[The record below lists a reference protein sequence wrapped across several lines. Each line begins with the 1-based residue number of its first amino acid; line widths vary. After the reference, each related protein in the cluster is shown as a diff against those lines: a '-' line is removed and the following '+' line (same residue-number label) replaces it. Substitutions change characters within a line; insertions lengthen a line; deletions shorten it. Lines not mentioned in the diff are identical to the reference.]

1 MAACCL
7 AAGPPSEVSVKD
19 FGAAGD
25 GVEDDTGAFADAM
38 AAVAKSG
45 GTVKVPV
52 GNYLI
57 STHLSVPNNVT
68 LEGVWRIPTA
78 WTANL
83 GSTLLAV
90 EGAGSEDG
98 TAFITLG
105 TNSTLKGIT
114 VFYPDQKMD
123 SVTPYP
129 WCVAGSGGD
138 NSSIVD
144 CLLVNPYQAVDFGT
158 RNSGRHYI
166 RGLYGQPLRR
176 GIFVDKCYDVG
187 RIENVHFWPFWGWD
201 GHPELQKWMWE
212 NGETFIFGR
221 TDWEYVLNTFVFG
234 YKTGYRFIQTASGA
248 MNGNLLGIGA
258 DATNVA
264 VLVEQTQKPGLLITN
279 GQFVSFG
286 GQQPTEV
293 VVKATHDGVVQF
305 QNCSYWGPAAQIAR
319 IAGKGV
325 VSFNNCNFL
334 TWGYGESD
342 WARGNS
348 DIPAIDHFGGSLT
361 VMGCTFGE
369 NKAQLRARG
378 EGASAIFAANQLS
391 GPLRAEATS
400 GASLQSGLNAAKMI
414 KTPPPPKRP
423 KEEAG
428 AIVVDDSDGPPGVV
442 FRGAWKVAETPANYY
457 RSTHWA
463 VRGSGDAVA
472 TFRPLVAKAGR
483 YDVWVYI
490 SDDPMN
496 DHATDAKVTVRG
508 ADTAVRK
515 VLNTRGAK
523 GAWHKLGTF
532 AFARGRQGEISFS
545 NDATG
550 NVVAD
555 AIKLV
560 PAQR

>member
-7 AAGPPSEVSVKD
+7 AAGPPSEVSVRD

-144 CLLVNPYQAVDFGT
+144 CLLVNPYQAVGFGT

-319 IAGKGV
+319 IIADDHRFGMADPCTQHIGPVSDRMQRDAIATTRRMYAIVSSWSAG
-325 VSFNNCNFL
+325 SSC
-334 TWGYGESD
+334 SS
-342 WARGNS
+342 R
-348 DIPAIDHFGGSLT
+348 
-361 VMGCTFGE
+361 
-369 NKAQLRARG
+369 QRRARSRSWSA
-378 EGASAIFAANQLS
+378 ASIGFFIAA
-391 GPLRAEATS
+391 RR
-400 GASLQSGLNAAKMI
+400 
-414 KTPPPPKRP
+414 KRCAP
-423 KEEAG
+423 
-428 AIVVDDSDGPPGVV
+428 
-442 FRGAWKVAETPANYY
+442 R
-457 RSTHWA
+457 
-463 VRGSGDAVA
+463 
-472 TFRPLVAKAGR
+472 
-483 YDVWVYI
+483 
-490 SDDPMN
+490 
-496 DHATDAKVTVRG
+496 
-508 ADTAVRK
+508 
-515 VLNTRGAK
+515 
-523 GAWHKLGTF
+523 
-532 AFARGRQGEISFS
+532 
-545 NDATG
+545 
-550 NVVAD
+550 
-555 AIKLV
+555 
-560 PAQR
+560 